1 MDLQDFYAYGNDG
14 RVLESLVPLSYRS
27 SDLRGYLRDIAYGV
41 SCLLHSDWSI
51 VTISQGEMGQIIASS
66 FEQEAISQPV
76 CEHQTLENA
85 VRQTGRSLIIEN
97 IENNENG
104 ARSETQHCYPPEDY
118 RCYIGVPLRTEQG
131 EISGTICSFFREPR
145 QFTEAEIHTV
155 EVFAGQAAIAID
167 NYRLYQQ
174 QKRFNAQLSQ
184 EIENRAQ
191 ELRMA
196 QAKLVEQERLAA
208 IGELAAMIVHEVRNP
223 LTTIVM
229 GLKHAASR
237 LSGSASSERLQ
248 LSLSEADRL
257 QQLLN
262 EILLYAKPQVLQ
274 LSRINIG
281 EFLSGLL
288 KQVLEMPEA
297 SERQIELI
305 NRMPGIEILGD
316 RDKLKQVFINLFR
329 NAYEA
334 IAPGEVVRC
343 EISRW
348 TGSEA
353 VNIRVHNYGTP
364 IPEAILPKLT
374 QPFCST
380 KPNGTGLGLAI
391 VKRIVTDHG
400 GELRIQSS
408 TAMGTTVE
416 VQFPIAKL

>member
-14 RVLESLVPLSYRS
+14 RILESLVSLSYRS
-27 SDLRGYLRDIAYGV
+27 GDLRGYLHDIAYSV
-41 SCLLHSDWSI
+41 SCLLHSDWSV
-51 VTISQGEMGQIIASS
+51 VTISQGEMGQVMASS

-76 CEHQTLENA
+76 CEHQTLESQI
-85 VRQTGRSLIIEN
+85 RQTGRSLIIEN
-97 IENNENG
+97 IENMENCAKRG
-104 ARSETQHCYPPEDY
+104 AQQCYPPEDY

-131 EISGTICSFFREPR
+131 EISGIICSFFREPR

-174 QKRFNAQLSQ
+174 QKWFNAQLAQ
-184 EIENRAQ
+184 EIADRAQ

-274 LSRINIG
+274 LSRINVG
-281 EFLSGLL
+281 EFLNGLL

-297 SERQIELI
+297 TERQVELI
-305 NRMPGIEILGD
+305 NTVPGLEVLGD

-334 IAPGEVVRC
+334 IAPGEIVRC
-343 EISRW
+343 EIGRW
-348 TGSEA
+348 TDSEA
-353 VNIRVHNYGTP
+353 VSIRVHNYGTP

-400 GELRIQSS
+400 GELRIQSGLA
-408 TAMGTTVE
+408 TGTTVE